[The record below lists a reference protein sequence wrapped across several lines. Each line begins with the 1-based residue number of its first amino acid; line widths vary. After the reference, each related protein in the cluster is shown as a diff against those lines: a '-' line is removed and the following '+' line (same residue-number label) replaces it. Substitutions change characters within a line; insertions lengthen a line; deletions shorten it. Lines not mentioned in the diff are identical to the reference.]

1 MGWDSERLS
10 NLPKVT
16 KLVKAAEPQ
25 ANPVLIAVSL
35 PPSQNQDSGQAVHLP
50 FSGSES

>member
-16 KLVKAAEPQ
+16 KLVKAEPQ
-25 ANPVLIAVSL
+25 TNPVLIAVSL